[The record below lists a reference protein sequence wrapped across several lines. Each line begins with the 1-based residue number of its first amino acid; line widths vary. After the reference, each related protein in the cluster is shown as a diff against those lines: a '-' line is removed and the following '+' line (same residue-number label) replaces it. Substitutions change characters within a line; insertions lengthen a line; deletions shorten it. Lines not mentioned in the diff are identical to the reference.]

1 MKLACLVSLLTIL
14 SLSLLAVEK
23 GDTYDQVVAE
33 LGKPTSQLEVNGLL
47 VLNYPGQRIKL
58 KEKIV
63 VNVAVPPPEPPPSTV
78 VPAPKP
84 APKPRTA
91 PPPRA
96 APYRA
101 ELNWT
106 TDYNQALSEAKS
118 SGSKVF
124 VFFTGSDWCGWCMR
138 LDGEILAT
146 EQFKAYADRN
156 LILVKLDF
164 PRRIPLSEELKAQN
178 EQLARKFRVTGFPTV
193 VVLNSQGKRVA
204 VMGYQEGGPGPFV
217 AALEKL

>member
-1 MKLACLVSLLTIL
+1 MKLARLITLFTISAL
-14 SLSLLAVEK
+14 SLPALEK

-33 LGKPTSQLEVNGLL
+33 LGKPTSQLEVNGLQ

-58 KEKIV
+58 KDKV
-63 VNVAVPPPEPPPSTV
+63 VVSVSVPPPAPPPSTV

-84 APKPRTA
+84 APKPRPA
-91 PPPRA
+91 PPARA
-96 APYRA
+96 EPSRA

-106 TDYNQALSEAKS
+106 TDYVQALSDAKS
-118 SGSKVF
+118 SGAKVF
-124 VFFTGSDWCGWCMR
+124 LFFTGSDWCGWCMR

-146 EQFKAYADRN
+146 EAFKAYADRN

-164 PRRIPLSEELKAQN
+164 PRRAALSEELKTQN
-178 EQLARKFRVTGFPTV
+178 EQLARKHRVTGFPTV
-193 VVLNSQGKRVA
+193 VVLNSQGKRVGRL
-204 VMGYQEGGPGPFV
+204 GYQEGGPGPFV